1 MLIEEQFGSSAVTV
15 RQRWGNFFV
24 IVLAVVMLMY
34 GVNLRQ
40 QSLSS
45 TTLYENTQA
54 GISALYPAN
63 WLLDTSDRYILR
75 VRDMTSAG
83 FKTTIQLSILP
94 INTEVSTRN
103 LLDRLTL
110 ERSQT
115 FTDYSVIDLRDVE
128 LQTFGN
134 ELQIAQNVLYTYVVR
149 ETSPFLEGIP
159 SVVIGNDIIVLSGG
173 QAIILTFRADRNNY
187 DSDYYRFQNF
197 LASVEF

>member
-1 MLIEEQFGSSAVTV
+1 
-15 RQRWGNFFV
+15 
-24 IVLAVVMLMY
+24 
-34 GVNLRQ
+34 
-40 QSLSS
+40 
-45 TTLYENTQA
+45 
-54 GISALYPAN
+54 
-63 WLLDTSDRYILR
+63 LLDTSDRYILR